1 MTRLSLTRLSFL
13 SALVAALAL
22 AGCSNEAEPTQ
33 DSTSSTE
40 PTQSN
45 TNTVDQNPEV
55 DKDPTPKTTTGGD
68 QPGTPPAQ

>member
-1 MTRLSLTRLSFL
+1 MGAVGHDGIIIDETIVLS
-13 SALVAALAL
+13 ALAL

-33 DSTSSTE
+33 GNTSSTE
-40 PTQSN
+40 PTQNN
-45 TNTVDQNPEV
+45 TNTVRNPEV